1 MFFHNGVIFLK
12 TMIISDLDGTLLN
25 SDVKLSEF
33 TISAIN
39 SLVRLG
45 INFTYAT
52 ARSLNSAMLLT
63 NRLELNFPV
72 ITYNGACIKNPATG
86 EIIEIQC
93 MDASQIKYIRDTLET
108 FGVTPL
114 VYTFLDGEEK
124 VLWQRG
130 SESDGMKHYL
140 NSRSGDG
147 RMLPVDSFD
156 DLFCGEI
163 FYFTCIEDTRGAL
176 MPVYDDLKCND
187 SLNSILQREIY
198 RTEFWLEI
206 MDYRVSK
213 ANALDDLKKLTGVD
227 RIISFGDSINDVPLF
242 EVSDE
247 CYAVQNAV
255 DSLKKIADDVVES
268 NDNDGV
274 AKWLLE
280 NYKRLV

>member
-1 MFFHNGVIFLK
+1 MK
-12 TMIISDLDGTLLN
+12 TMVISDLDGTLLN

-33 TISAIN
+33 TVNAIN
-39 SLVRLG
+39 SIVRRG
-45 INFTYAT
+45 VNFTYAT
-52 ARSLNSAMLLT
+52 ARSLNSAMKLT
-63 NRLELNFPV
+63 NRLELSFPV

-93 MDASQIKYIRDTLET
+93 MDEAQIAYIKETLQQ
-108 FGVTPL
+108 FGITPL

-130 SESDGMKHYL
+130 SESEGMQHYL
-140 NSRSGDG
+140 DSRSGDG

-163 FYFTCIEDTRGAL
+163 FYVTCIEDTCDVL
-176 MPVYDDLKCND
+176 LPVYDNLKCND

-227 RIISFGDSINDVPLF
+227 RIISFGDSINDMPLF

-247 CYAVQNAV
+247 CYAVANAV
-255 DSLKKIADDVVES
+255 DSLKTVADDVIES

-280 NYKRLV
+280 NYNRLL

>member
-1 MFFHNGVIFLK
+1 MK
-12 TMIISDLDGTLLN
+12 TMVISDLDGTLLN
-25 SDVKLSEF
+25 SKIELSEF
-33 TISAIN
+33 TVNTIN
-39 SLVRLG
+39 SIVRRG
-45 INFTYAT
+45 VNFTYAT

-63 NRLELNFPV
+63 NQLELSFPV
-72 ITYNGACIKNPATG
+72 IIYNGACIKNPATG

-93 MDASQIKYIRDTLET
+93 MDQTQTEYIKRTLEQ
-108 FGVTPL
+108 FGITPL
-114 VYTFLDGEEK
+114 VYTFLNGEEK

-130 SESDGMKHYL
+130 SESRGMQHYL

-147 RMLPVDSFD
+147 RMLPVDSLD

-163 FYFTCIEDTRGAL
+163 FYITCIEDSCDAL
-176 MPVYDDLKCND
+176 APVYDNLKCND

-213 ANALDDLKKLTGVD
+213 ANALDNLKKLTGMEK
-227 RIISFGDSINDVPLF
+227 IISFGDSINDVPLF

-247 CYAVQNAV
+247 CYAVENAV
-255 DSLKKIADDVVES
+255 DSLKIIADDVIES

-280 NYKRLV
+280 NYNRLV